1 MQPFKIK
8 IACLSYADLLLRF
21 NRRLSFLFLE
31 RERMRLKIKFPS
43 SFAWAWDQQDLT
55 AKQVNPGGVATSKKK
70 KKFTF
75 FYCKMAVSCWIM
87 SLMISSSVKWL
98 PASELCWEMIDSI
111 WSRKS
116 S

>member
-70 KKFTF
+70 KKIHVF
-75 FYCKMAVSCWIM
+75 
-87 SLMISSSVKWL
+87 LL
-98 PASELCWEMIDSI
+98 QNGSELLDHVVNDLLFGKMVTSI
-111 WSRKS
+111 
-116 S
+116 